1 VIHLTG
7 RTTLMPT
14 KRIVWVANMLA
25 ALAFA
30 AVHLPSWSAAAPG
43 SAGVTLAVLTL
54 NTVAGLVIGYV
65 FATRGVAAA
74 MWTHAGG
81 DCAIQLL
88 GPLSA

>member
-1 VIHLTG
+1 
-7 RTTLMPT
+7 
-14 KRIVWVANMLA
+14 MLA

-30 AVHLPSWSAAAPG
+30 AVHLQSWSAAAPG